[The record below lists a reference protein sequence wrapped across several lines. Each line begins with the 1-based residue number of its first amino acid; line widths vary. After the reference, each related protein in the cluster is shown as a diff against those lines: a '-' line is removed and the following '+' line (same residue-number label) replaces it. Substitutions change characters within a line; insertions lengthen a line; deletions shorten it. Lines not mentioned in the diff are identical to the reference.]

1 MGFKPFYFLFKQFY
15 LRWGF
20 HWMEVCWIYY
30 DGTRF
35 EIRDANGKVVAT
47 VPTRIKNVAFDFF
60 QKLKQSGVRVGVNE
74 FVVIKPG
81 ALCVIDT
88 PEGKGTG
95 FFSGNDIVTAAHVV
109 GNNTFVSVCYGG
121 LVYEA
126 KVRYMPF
133 SGMYQI
139 GRAHV

>member
-1 MGFKPFYFLFKQFY
+1 MATVF
-15 LRWGF
+15 
-20 HWMEVCWIYY
+20 I
-30 DGTRF
+30 GTRF

-109 GNNTFVSVCYGG
+109 GNNTFVSGCKSPGQVMN
-121 LVYEA
+121 A
-126 KVRYMPF
+126 ISF
-133 SGMYQI
+133 SGMY
-139 GRAHV
+139 RTFASYTKPP